1 MDQHDPE
8 QPADVVPPGPAR
20 PDQPAGAISFRK
32 TSAGSGPAGGGPAS
46 NGVTGRPFDGDPFGG
61 GASFRGGA
69 SFHTISVN
77 GETVRPG
84 PTTSDS
90 ALRRYL
96 LTRALGRSV
105 IHTVQWSGV
114 AILLIAALCWLAG
127 VKVLAVLI
135 GLVAVLV
142 LVVRAALS
150 GLERRLSGAR
160 RLGPLEPR
168 VAALVTRT
176 NRGLRRELRRVGLP
190 SLPWAPL
197 LIALRII
204 RPFRRAETLRAL
216 SRVDL
221 AGVVPASRLDE
232 LQLLLQSDHR

>member
-1 MDQHDPE
+1 MDQRDPE
-8 QPADVVPPGPAR
+8 QPDDVVPPGPVG
-20 PDQPAGAISFRK
+20 PDQPAGTISFRK
-32 TSAGSGPAGGGPAS
+32 GPSGSGPAGGDPAS
-46 NGVTGRPFDGDPFGG
+46 NGVTGGGSSGGHPVGG
-61 GASFRGGA
+61 GG
-69 SFHTISVN
+69 SFHTISID
-77 GETVRPG
+77 GETFRPA
-84 PTTSDS
+84 PTTTDS
-90 ALRRYL
+90 TLRRYL

-105 IHTVQWSGV
+105 INTVQWSGV

-160 RLGPLEPR
+160 RLGPLEPQ
-168 VAALVTRT
+168 VAALVART

-232 LQLLLQSDHR
+232 LQLLLQSHR

>member
-8 QPADVVPPGPAR
+8 QPNDVLPPTGPMGPGR
-20 PDQPAGAISFRK
+20 PTGRVSFRK
-32 TSAGSGPAGGGPAS
+32 PPSG
-46 NGVTGRPFDGDPFGG
+46 GG
-61 GASFRGGA
+61 GASFPTIPIEGA
-69 SFHTISVN
+69 TFQ
-77 GETVRPG
+77 PA
-84 PTTSDS
+84 PATTDS

-105 IHTVQWSGV
+105 INTVQWSGV
-114 AILLIAALCWLAG
+114 AILLIAVLCWLAG
-127 VKVLAVLI
+127 LKLLAVLV

-160 RLGPLEPR
+160 RLGPLEPQ
-168 VAALVTRT
+168 VAALVART

-204 RPFRRAETLRAL
+204 RPLRRAETLRAL

-232 LQLLLQSDHR
+232 LQLLLHAGHR

>member
-1 MDQHDPE
+1 MDDPE
-8 QPADVVPPGPAR
+8 HQADRQPAGAPQS
-20 PDQPAGAISFRK
+20 DQPAGTVSFRK
-32 TSAGSGPAGGGPAS
+32 ASSGAGPADGLA
-46 NGVTGRPFDGDPFGG
+46 GRDPFGG
-61 GASFRGGA
+61 GPAGGA
-69 SFHTISVN
+69 AFRTISID
-77 GETVRPG
+77 GETFRPG
-84 PTTSDS
+84 PATSDS

-105 IHTVQWSGV
+105 INTVQWSGV
-114 AILLIAALCWLAG
+114 AILLVAVLCWLAG
-127 VKVLAVLI
+127 VKLLAVLI

-142 LVVRAALS
+142 LVVRTALA

-160 RLGPLEPR
+160 RLGSLEPR

-197 LIALRII
+197 LIALRIL

-221 AGVVPASRLDE
+221 AQVVPASRLDE
-232 LQLLLQSDHR
+232 LQLLLSGGRR

>member
-1 MDQHDPE
+1 MEQHDPE
-8 QPADVVPPGPAR
+8 RPSDRRPSGPGE
-20 PDQPAGAISFRK
+20 PAGPGGSAGAVSFRK
-32 TSAGSGPAGGGPAS
+32 TPAAGKPVGGSASGGSALGGSALG
-46 NGVTGRPFDGDPFGG
+46 GDPVGG
-61 GASFRGGA
+61 SA
-69 SFHTISVN
+69 FHTISIN
-77 GETVRPG
+77 GETLRPG
-84 PTTSDS
+84 PVTSDS

-105 IHTVQWSGV
+105 INTVQWSGL
-114 AILLIAALCWLAG
+114 AILLIAVLCWLAG

-135 GLVAVLV
+135 GLVAILV

-160 RLGPLEPR
+160 RLGPLEPQ
-168 VAALVTRT
+168 VAALVSRT

-204 RPFRRAETLRAL
+204 RPFRRAQTLQAL

-221 AGVVPASRLDE
+221 AGVVPTSRLDE
-232 LQLLLQSDHR
+232 LQLLLSAHRR

>member
-8 QPADVVPPGPAR
+8 QPSDRRPPSGTGEPAGTVSFRKPPAGNSPAGNVPADGSPAGGAAFHTIPIDGEIFRPGPA
-20 PDQPAGAISFRK
+20 
-32 TSAGSGPAGGGPAS
+32 
-46 NGVTGRPFDGDPFGG
+46 
-61 GASFRGGA
+61 
-69 SFHTISVN
+69 
-77 GETVRPG
+77 
-84 PTTSDS
+84 TSDS
-90 ALRRYL
+90 VLRRYL

-105 IHTVQWSGV
+105 INTVQWSGV
-114 AILLIAALCWLAG
+114 AILLIAVLCWLAG

-142 LVVRAALS
+142 LVVRAGLS

-160 RLGPLEPR
+160 RLGPLEPQ
-168 VAALVTRT
+168 VATLVART

-232 LQLLLQSDHR
+232 LQLLLSANHR

>member
-8 QPADVVPPGPAR
+8 PSSDRRPPSGTDQPE
-20 PDQPAGAISFRK
+20 QPAGTVSFRK
-32 TSAGSGPAGGGPAS
+32 SPAGGGPAG
-46 NGVTGRPFDGDPFGG
+46 NALVGGPFAGDPFGG
-61 GASFRGGA
+61 TA
-69 SFHTISVN
+69 FHTISLD
-77 GETVRPG
+77 GEVFRPG
-84 PTTSDS
+84 PATSDA

-105 IHTVQWSGV
+105 INTVQWSAV

-135 GLVAVLV
+135 GLLAVLV
-142 LVVRAALS
+142 LVVRAGLS

-168 VAALVTRT
+168 VAALVSRT
-176 NRGLRRELRRVGLP
+176 SRGLRRELRRVGLP

-221 AGVVPASRLDE
+221 AGVVPATRLDE
-232 LQLLLQSDHR
+232 LQLLLRSNRR

>member
-1 MDQHDPE
+1 MEQHDPE
-8 QPADVVPPGPAR
+8 QSAGRPPAGTGPS
-20 PDQPAGAISFRK
+20 DQPAGPVSFRK
-32 TSAGSGPAGGGPAS
+32 ADGPIVGDQS
-46 NGVTGRPFDGDPFGG
+46 VGDPFGG
-61 GASFRGGA
+61 GAFRTV
-69 SFHTISVN
+69 SIT
-77 GETVRPG
+77 GETFRPG
-84 PTTSDS
+84 PMTSDT

-105 IHTVQWSGV
+105 INTVQWSGL
-114 AILLIAALCWLAG
+114 AILLIAVLCWLAG

-160 RLGPLEPR
+160 RLGSLEPQ
-168 VAALVTRT
+168 VAALVSRT

-190 SLPWAPL
+190 GLPWAPL

-204 RPFRRAETLRAL
+204 RPLRRADTLRAL

-232 LQLLLQSDHR
+232 LQLLLSANHR